1 VNIEAHEVERVSE
14 ECLLEFSVS
23 DTGIGIPDDKQS
35 LLFQPFSQTDSS
47 TTRHYGGS
55 GLGLSIVRSLAKLM
69 GGEVGVE
76 SQPGQGSR
84 FWFQVR
90 LGVIHQGEDPRE
102 PERRDNIA
110 AQPQRQSTRLTGR
123 VLVVEDNSTNRKVIE
138 AILAKFGLAATLAED
153 SQQCIDL
160 IQRDAPFDLILMN
173 IMVNVLFF
181 HSLLER
187 GAPKSAHPFGILS

>member
-1 VNIEAHEVERVSE
+1 MRPWLRKNLPVGKTHLAMALGAQAGIQTRFTTAAD
-14 ECLLEFSVS
+14 LLLTFSVAPAQNPLKTVMPRVIAGYRWLLI
-23 DTGIGIPDDKQS
+23 DEIGDLPMSREQAN
-35 LLFQPFSQTDSS
+35 LFFPVIA
-47 TTRHYGGS
+47 TRYEKD
-55 GLGLSIVRSLAKLM
+55 RLM
-69 GGEVGVE
+69 
-76 SQPGQGSR
+76 
-84 FWFQVR
+84 
-90 LGVIHQGEDPRE
+90 VIR
-102 PERRDNIA
+102 IW
-110 AQPQRQSTRLTGR
+110 R
-123 VLVVEDNSTNRKVIE
+123 VLVVEHNSTNRKVIE